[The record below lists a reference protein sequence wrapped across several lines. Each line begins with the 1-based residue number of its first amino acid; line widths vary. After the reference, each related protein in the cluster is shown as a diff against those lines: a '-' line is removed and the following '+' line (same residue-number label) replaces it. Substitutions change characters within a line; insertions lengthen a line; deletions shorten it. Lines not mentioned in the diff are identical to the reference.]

1 MKFIIQLIITHK
13 FKVLAFLL
21 LSIATSLLGVGTL
34 AFINE
39 YLLKSGDEKRIYIA
53 YFAALLLVFFA
64 SSLFVE
70 ISLARFGQNFIFKM
84 QRKLV
89 KQILDTPFLQIE
101 QITKAKLLASLNN
114 DVRTISFGL
123 LRFPDFIQSLILII
137 ASSFYLYFLSPKIF
151 LFCSV
156 FIALLFSVDYRFLM
170 KDYQYFRKS
179 REIDDS
185 LQKDYEN
192 IIDGR
197 KELALNAFR
206 AKLYYENEFEK
217 HAKSKR
223 DTNIMGA
230 IFQSLSSNFTNIG
243 FLALVGFEFYFS
255 LHFGWASL
263 ESATTIAIAI
273 LFLRTPLM
281 GVIDTIPTLLMAKVS
296 LDKVENLALSEHKG
310 EFVLAKA
317 PEIWHTLRF
326 DAVSFHYDS
335 KFSLA
340 PTSLEIH
347 KGELVFLIGKNGS
360 GKSTFSL
367 LLCAL
372 IQPDSGAIY
381 LDKTPVDELGK
392 ARYRSLITAIFSD
405 FHLFTQTIRDES
417 AASEAKIASWLEIL
431 ELSNKTQVIN
441 GQITTTKLSTG
452 QRKRLAML
460 IALLEER
467 DILVLDEFAADQDP
481 IFRRF
486 FYTKLLPLLKKQ
498 GKTILAISHDE
509 KYFDMADRI
518 FLAQNGVIQELKAQN
533 GESMKELA
541 KNLVEKF

>member
-1 MKFIIQLIITHK
+1 MKFIIQLITTHK
-13 FKVLAFLL
+13 FKVFAFLL
-21 LSIATSLLGVGTL
+21 LSIVTSFLGVGTL
-34 AFINE
+34 AFINT
-39 YLLKSGDEKRIYIA
+39 YLLQSGDEHRVYII

-70 ISLARFGQNFIFKM
+70 ISLSTFGQNFIFKT
-84 QRKLV
+84 QRKLI
-89 KQILDTPFLQIE
+89 KQILDTPFLQIGR
-101 QITKAKLLASLNN
+101 ISKAKLLASLNN

-123 LRFPDFIQSLILII
+123 LRLPDFIQSLILII

-151 LFCSV
+151 LFCSF
-156 FIALLFSVDYRFLM
+156 FIALLFIVDYRFM
-170 KDYQYFRKS
+170 AKNYQYYKKS
-179 REIDDS
+179 RNSDDA
-185 LQKDYEN
+185 LQRDYEN

-206 AKLYYENEFEK
+206 AKLYYESEFEK
-217 HAKSKR
+217 NAKAKKHANVMS
-223 DTNIMGA
+223 GVYG
-230 IFQSLSSNFTNIG
+230 SLSNNFTNIG

-263 ESATTIAIAI
+263 ENATTMAIAI

-281 GVIDTIPTLLMAKVS
+281 GVIGAVPTLLMAKVA
-296 LDKVENLALSEHKG
+296 LDKIENLALSEYK
-310 EFVLAKA
+310 EDFALVKY
-317 PEIWHTLRF
+317 PNTWHTLRF
-326 DAVSFHYDS
+326 ENVSFHYDE
-335 KFSLA
+335 KFSLS

-372 IQPDSGAIY
+372 IEPDSGMIY
-381 LDKTPVDELGK
+381 LDETPINKKNK
-392 ARYRSLITAIFSD
+392 AHYRSLITAIFSD
-405 FHLFTQTIRDES
+405 FHLFTQTISDEK
-417 AASEAKIASWLEIL
+417 EANTDKIAYWLKIL
-431 ELSNKTQVIN
+431 ELSDKTQVIN

-486 FYTKLLPLLKKQ
+486 FYTKLLPLLKQ
-498 GKTILAISHDE
+498 EGKTILAISHDE

-518 FLAQNGVIQELKAQN
+518 FLAQNGVIKELKAQQ
-533 GESMKELA
+533 GESIKELA